1 MDNRKFEQL
10 IELIINENEE
20 QARALFH
27 DIVVEK
33 SREIYE
39 EIMDEEAIEEDM
51 SGGLLDEI
59 GADVESDEEG
69 MSEEEDEFADIEI
82 DDEEGFG
89 DEDESEDLEDRVVDL
104 EDKLDQLMAEFE
116 EIMGHDDD
124 MGDMGDMDDDMGDMD
139 DEDMMESSHDD
150 EEDDEEDVSESKE
163 EDDESMEESL
173 EESVQLTKVPGL
185 YDSKIGGDDGSQTRS
200 PALTKPKVTQTGAKP
215 VNFSG
220 ESSTGGTKG
229 GLLSPDTKDVKDA
242 NNWKNRAAQKGMNLE
257 KAPKPQ
263 HGKGSEGQNNQSVVA
278 ESKKS
283 VKKIIKK

>member
-39 EIMDEEAIEEDM
+39 SIMDEEAMAEDM

-59 GADVESDEEG
+59 SADVESDEEG
-69 MSEEEDEFADIEI
+69 MSEDEDEFADIEI

-89 DEDESEDLEDRVVDL
+89 DEESEEDLEDRVVDL
-104 EDKLDQLMAEFE
+104 EDKLDMLMAEFE
-116 EIMGHDDD
+116 ELMGDDGDMGDDD
-124 MGDMGDMDDDMGDMD
+124 MGDMGD
-139 DEDMMESSHDD
+139 EDMMEASDDD
-150 EEDDEEDVSESKE
+150 E
-163 EDDESMEESL
+163 ESMEESL
-173 EESVQLTKVPGL
+173 EESVQLTKVSGL
-185 YDSKIGGDDGSQTRS
+185 YDSKIGGDDGAQTKS

-229 GLLSPDTKDVKDA
+229 GLLSPDTKDVEHA
-242 NNWKNRAAQKGMNLE
+242 SQWRNRPSQKGMNLE

-263 HGKGSEGQNNQSVVA
+263 HGKGSEGQNNSSVVA

>member
-39 EIMDEEAIEEDM
+39 SIMDEEAVAEDM

-59 GADVESDEEG
+59 EADVMSDEEG
-69 MSEEEDEFADIEI
+69 MAEDEDEFADIEI

-89 DEDESEDLEDRVVDL
+89 DEEESEDLEDRVVDL

-116 EIMGHDDD
+116 EIMGHDDE
-124 MGDMGDMDDDMGDMD
+124 MGDMDDDMGDMD
-139 DEDMMESSHDD
+139 SDMGDEDMMEAK
-150 EEDDEEDVSESKE
+150 EEDDDEEDVTEAKE
-163 EDDESMEESL
+163 EDDEEESL
-173 EESVQLTKVPGL
+173 EESVQLNKVPGL
-185 YDSKIGGDDGSQTRS
+185 YDSKIGGDNGAQSKS
-200 PALTKPKVTQTGAKP
+200 PTLTKPKVTQTGAKP

-229 GLLSPDTKDVKDA
+229 GLASPDTKDIEHA
-242 NNWKNRAAQKGMNLE
+242 SQWKNRPSQKGMNLE
-257 KAPKPQ
+257 KAPSPK
-263 HGKGSEGQNNQSVVA
+263 HGDNGSNTKSPLG

>member
-39 EIMDEEAIEEDM
+39 SIMDEEAMAEDM

-59 GADVESDEEG
+59 SADVESDEEG
-69 MSEEEDEFADIEI
+69 MSEDEDEFADIEI

-89 DEDESEDLEDRVVDL
+89 DEESEEDLEDLEDRVVDL
-104 EDKLDQLMAEFE
+104 EDKLDMLMAEFE
-116 EIMGHDDD
+116 ELMGDDD
-124 MGDMGDMDDDMGDMD
+124 MGDDDMGDMDDDMGDMD
-139 DEDMMESSHDD
+139 DEDMMEASDDD
-150 EEDDEEDVSESKE
+150 E
-163 EDDESMEESL
+163 ESMEESL
-173 EESVQLTKVPGL
+173 EESVQLTKVSGL
-185 YDSKIGGDDGSQTRS
+185 YDSKIGGDDGAQTKS

-229 GLLSPDTKDVKDA
+229 GLASPDTKDVEHA
-242 NNWKNRAAQKGMNLE
+242 SQWKNRPAQTGMNLE
-257 KAPKPQ
+257 KAPSPKHGDNGSNTKSPLGEGKKPT
-263 HGKGSEGQNNQSVVA
+263 
-278 ESKKS
+278 
-283 VKKIIKK
+283 KKIIKK

>member
-39 EIMDEEAIEEDM
+39 EIMDEESMAEDM

-59 GADVESDEEG
+59 EADVQSDEEG
-69 MSEEEDEFADIEI
+69 MAEDEDEFADIEI
-82 DDEEGFG
+82 DDEESFG
-89 DEDESEDLEDRVVDL
+89 DEEESEDLEDRVVDL

-116 EIMGHDDD
+116 ELMGHDDD
-124 MGDMGDMDDDMGDMD
+124 MGDMDDDMGDMDDDMGDMD

-150 EEDDEEDVSESKE
+150 DEEDVTEAA
-163 EDDESMEESL
+163 EDDEEESL

-185 YDSKIGGDDGSQTRS
+185 YDSKIGGDDGSQTKS

>member
-39 EIMDEEAIEEDM
+39 SIMDEEAMAEDM
-51 SGGLLDEI
+51 SGDLLDEI
-59 GADVESDEEG
+59 GSDVASDEEG
-69 MSEEEDEFADIEI
+69 MAEDEDEFADIEI

-89 DEDESEDLEDRVVDL
+89 DEESEEDLEDRVVDL
-104 EDKLDQLMAEFE
+104 EDKLDMLMAEFE
-116 EIMGHDDD
+116 ELMGHDDD
-124 MGDMGDMDDDMGDMD
+124 MGDMGDMDDDMGD
-139 DEDMMESSHDD
+139 EDMMEASDDEEDMMEAADD
-150 EEDDEEDVSESKE
+150 EEDDEESV
-163 EDDESMEESL
+163 EESL
-173 EESVQLTKVPGL
+173 EESVQLTKVSGL
-185 YDSKIGGDDGSQTRS
+185 YDSKIGGDDGAQTKS

-229 GLLSPDTKDVKDA
+229 GLLSPDTKDVKDE

>member
-39 EIMDEEAIEEDM
+39 SIMDEEAMAEDM
-51 SGGLLDEI
+51 SGSLLDEI
-59 GADVESDEEG
+59 GADVQSDEEG
-69 MSEEEDEFADIEI
+69 MAEADDEFADIEI

-89 DEDESEDLEDRVVDL
+89 DEESEEELEDRVVDL
-104 EDKLDQLMAEFE
+104 EDKLDMLMAEFE
-116 EIMGHDDD
+116 ELMGDDGDMGDDD
-124 MGDMGDMDDDMGDMD
+124 MGDMGDDDMGDERDMMEASD
-139 DEDMMESSHDD
+139 DEEDMMEASDD
-150 EEDDEEDVSESKE
+150 EE
-163 EDDESMEESL
+163 ESMEESL
-173 EESVQLTKVPGL
+173 EESVQLTKVSGL
-185 YDSKIGGDDGSQTRS
+185 YDSKIGGDNGAQTKS

-229 GLLSPDTKDVKDA
+229 GLLSPDTKDVEHA
-242 NNWKNRAAQKGMNLE
+242 SQWRNRPAQKGMNLE

-263 HGKGSEGQNNQSVVA
+263 HGKGSEGQNNSSVVA

>member
-39 EIMDEEAIEEDM
+39 SIMDEEAMAEDM
-51 SGGLLDEI
+51 SGDLLDEI
-59 GADVESDEEG
+59 GSDVASDEEG
-69 MSEEEDEFADIEI
+69 MAEDEDEFADIEI

-89 DEDESEDLEDRVVDL
+89 DEESEEDLEDRVVDL
-104 EDKLDQLMAEFE
+104 EDKLDMLMAEFE
-116 EIMGHDDD
+116 ELMGHDDD
-124 MGDMGDMDDDMGDMD
+124 MGDMGDMDDDMGD
-139 DEDMMESSHDD
+139 EDMMEASDDEEDMMEAADD
-150 EEDDEEDVSESKE
+150 EEDDEESV
-163 EDDESMEESL
+163 EESL
-173 EESVQLTKVPGL
+173 EESVQLTKVSGL
-185 YDSKIGGDDGSQTRS
+185 YDSKIGGDDGAQTKS

>member
-39 EIMDEEAIEEDM
+39 SIMDEEAMSEDM

-59 GADVESDEEG
+59 EADVMSDEEG
-69 MSEEEDEFADIEI
+69 MAEDEDEFADIEI

-89 DEDESEDLEDRVVDL
+89 DEEESEDLEDRVVDL

-124 MGDMGDMDDDMGDMD
+124 MGDMDDDMGDMDDDMGD
-139 DEDMMESSHDD
+139 EDMMEAK
-150 EEDDEEDVSESKE
+150 EEDDDEEDVTEAKE
-163 EDDESMEESL
+163 EDDEEESL
-173 EESVQLTKVPGL
+173 EESVQLNKVPGL
-185 YDSKIGGDDGSQTRS
+185 YDSKIGGDNGAQSKS
-200 PALTKPKVTQTGAKP
+200 PTLTKPKVTQTGAKP

-229 GLLSPDTKDVKDA
+229 GLASPDTKDIEHA
-242 NNWKNRAAQKGMNLE
+242 SQWKNRPSQKGMNLE
-257 KAPKPQ
+257 KAPSPK
-263 HGKGSEGQNNQSVVA
+263 HGDNGSNTKSPLG

>member
-39 EIMDEEAIEEDM
+39 SIMDEEAMAEDM

-59 GADVESDEEG
+59 ESDVMSDEEG

-124 MGDMGDMDDDMGDMD
+124 MGDDMGDMGDDMGDMD
-139 DEDMMESSHDD
+139 DEDMMEARHSDD
-150 EEDDEEDVSESKE
+150 DEEDVTESEEDDEESV
-163 EDDESMEESL
+163 EESL

-185 YDSKIGGDDGSQTRS
+185 YDSKIGGDNGAQSKS
-200 PALTKPKVTQTGAKP
+200 PTLTKPKVTQTGAKP

-229 GLLSPDTKDVKDA
+229 GLASPDTKDVEHA
-242 NNWKNRAAQKGMNLE
+242 SQWKNRPSQKGMNLE
-257 KAPKPQ
+257 KAPSPK
-263 HGKGSEGQNNQSVVA
+263 HGDNGSNTKSPLG

>member
-39 EIMDEEAIEEDM
+39 EIMDEESMSEDM
-51 SGGLLDEI
+51 SGDLLDEI
-59 GADVESDEEG
+59 GSDVASDEEG
-69 MSEEEDEFADIEI
+69 MAEDEDEFADIEI

-89 DEDESEDLEDRVVDL
+89 DEESEEDLEDRVVDL
-104 EDKLDQLMAEFE
+104 EDKLDMLMAEFE
-116 EIMGHDDD
+116 ELMGHDDD
-124 MGDMGDMDDDMGDMD
+124 MGDMGDMDDDMGD
-139 DEDMMESSHDD
+139 EDMMEASDDEEDMMEAADD
-150 EEDDEEDVSESKE
+150 EEDDEESV
-163 EDDESMEESL
+163 EESL
-173 EESVQLTKVPGL
+173 EESVQLTKVSGL
-185 YDSKIGGDDGSQTRS
+185 YDSKIGGDDGAQTKS

>member
-39 EIMDEEAIEEDM
+39 EIMDEESMAEDM

-59 GADVESDEEG
+59 EADVESDEEG

-82 DDEEGFG
+82 DDEDGMG
-89 DEDESEDLEDRVVDL
+89 DEGMEDDLEDRVVDL

-124 MGDMGDMDDDMGDMD
+124 MGDMDNDMGDED
-139 DEDMMESSHDD
+139 FGDEDMMESADDD
-150 EEDDEEDVSESKE
+150 EEDDEEDVSESRE
-163 EDDESMEESL
+163 EDDEEESL
-173 EESVQLTKVPGL
+173 EESVQLTKVSGL
-185 YDSKIGGDDGSQTRS
+185 YDSKIGGDDGAQTKS

-278 ESKKS
+278 ESRKS

>member
-1 MDNRKFEQL
+1 
-10 IELIINENEE
+10 
-20 QARALFH
+20 
-27 DIVVEK
+27 VVEK

-39 EIMDEEAIEEDM
+39 SIMDEEAMAEDM
-51 SGGLLDEI
+51 SGDLLDEI
-59 GADVESDEEG
+59 GSDVASDEEG
-69 MSEEEDEFADIEI
+69 MAEDEDEFADIEI

-89 DEDESEDLEDRVVDL
+89 DEESEEDLEDRVVDL
-104 EDKLDQLMAEFE
+104 EDKLDMLMAEFE
-116 EIMGHDDD
+116 ELMGHDDD
-124 MGDMGDMDDDMGDMD
+124 MGDMGDMDDDMGD
-139 DEDMMESSHDD
+139 EDMMEASDDEEDMMEAADD
-150 EEDDEEDVSESKE
+150 EEDDEESV
-163 EDDESMEESL
+163 EESL
-173 EESVQLTKVPGL
+173 EESVQLTKVSGL
-185 YDSKIGGDDGSQTRS
+185 YDSKIGGDDGAQTKS

>member
-39 EIMDEEAIEEDM
+39 SIMEEEALDEDM

-59 GADVESDEEG
+59 GADVASDEEG
-69 MSEEEDEFADIEI
+69 MAEDEDEFADIEI

-89 DEDESEDLEDRVVDL
+89 DEESEEDLEDRVVDL
-104 EDKLDQLMAEFE
+104 EDKLDMLMAEFE
-116 EIMGHDDD
+116 EIMGHDD
-124 MGDMGDMDDDMGDMD
+124 DMGDMDDDMGDMD

-229 GLLSPDTKDVKDA
+229 GLLSPDTKDVEHA
-242 NNWKNRAAQKGMNLE
+242 SQWRNRPAQKGMNLE

-263 HGKGSEGQNNQSVVA
+263 HGKGSEGQNNHSVVA

-283 VKKIIKK
+283 AKKIIKK

>member
-39 EIMDEEAIEEDM
+39 SIMDEEAMAEDM

-59 GADVESDEEG
+59 EADVMSDEEG
-69 MSEEEDEFADIEI
+69 MAEDDEEFADIEV

-89 DEDESEDLEDRVVDL
+89 DEEESEDLEDRVVDL
-104 EDKLDQLMAEFE
+104 EDKLDELMAEFE
-116 EIMGHDDD
+116 ELMGHEEDEEGYSDDMGDDD
-124 MGDMGDMDDDMGDMD
+124 MGDMGD
-139 DEDMMESSHDD
+139 EDMMEASDD
-150 EEDDEEDVSESKE
+150 EEDMMEASDDEEEN
-163 EDDESMEESL
+163 L

-185 YDSKIGGDDGSQTRS
+185 YDSKIGGDNGAQSKS
-200 PALTKPKVTQTGAKP
+200 PTLTKPKVTQTGAKP

-229 GLLSPDTKDVKDA
+229 GLASPDTKDVEHA
-242 NNWKNRAAQKGMNLE
+242 SQWKNRPSQKGMNLE
-257 KAPKPQ
+257 KAPKPV
-263 HGKGSEGQNNQSVVA
+263 HGDNGSNTKSPLG
-278 ESKKS
+278 ESKKL
-283 VKKIIKK
+283 VKKRLK

>member
-39 EIMDEEAIEEDM
+39 SIMDEEAMAEDM

-59 GADVESDEEG
+59 SADVESDEEG
-69 MSEEEDEFADIEI
+69 MSEDEDEFADIEI

-89 DEDESEDLEDRVVDL
+89 DEESEEDLEDRVVDL
-104 EDKLDQLMAEFE
+104 EDKLDMLMAEFE
-116 EIMGHDDD
+116 ELMGDDGDMGDDD
-124 MGDMGDMDDDMGDMD
+124 MGDMGDEDMMEASDD
-139 DEDMMESSHDD
+139 DEDMMEASDDD
-150 EEDDEEDVSESKE
+150 E
-163 EDDESMEESL
+163 ESMEESL
-173 EESVQLTKVPGL
+173 EESVQLTKVSGL
-185 YDSKIGGDDGSQTRS
+185 YDSKIGGDDGAQTKS

-229 GLLSPDTKDVKDA
+229 GLLSPDTKDVEHA
-242 NNWKNRAAQKGMNLE
+242 SQWRNRPSQKGMNLE

-263 HGKGSEGQNNQSVVA
+263 HGKGSEGQNNSSVVA

>member
-39 EIMDEEAIEEDM
+39 SIMDEEAMAEDM
-51 SGGLLDEI
+51 STGLLDEI
-59 GADVESDEEG
+59 GSDIESDEAG

-89 DEDESEDLEDRVVDL
+89 DEESSEEDLEDRVVDL

-116 EIMGHDDD
+116 ELMGHDDD
-124 MGDMGDMDDDMGDMD
+124 MGDMGDDDMGDMG
-139 DEDMMESSHDD
+139 DEDMMEARHDD
-150 EEDDEEDVSESKE
+150 DDEEDVTEAKE
-163 EDDESMEESL
+163 EDDDESMEESL
-173 EESVQLTKVPGL
+173 EESIQLKKVPGL
-185 YDSKIGGDDGSQTRS
+185 YDSKIGGDDGAQTKS
-200 PALTKPKVTQTGAKP
+200 PTLTKPKVTQTGAKP

-229 GLLSPDTKDVKDA
+229 GLASPDTKDVEHA
-242 NNWKNRAAQKGMNLE
+242 SQWKNRPAQTGMNLE
-257 KAPKPQ
+257 KAPSPKHGDNGSNTKSPLGEGKKPT
-263 HGKGSEGQNNQSVVA
+263 
-278 ESKKS
+278 
-283 VKKIIKK
+283 KKIIKK

>member
-39 EIMDEEAIEEDM
+39 SIMDEEAMAEDM
-51 SGGLLDEI
+51 SGDLLDEI
-59 GADVESDEEG
+59 GSDVASDEEG
-69 MSEEEDEFADIEI
+69 MAGDEDEFADIEI

-89 DEDESEDLEDRVVDL
+89 DEESEEDLEDRVVDL
-104 EDKLDQLMAEFE
+104 EDKLDMLMAEFE
-116 EIMGHDDD
+116 ELMGHDDD
-124 MGDMGDMDDDMGDMD
+124 MGDMGDMDDDMGD
-139 DEDMMESSHDD
+139 EDMMEASDDEEDMMEAADD
-150 EEDDEEDVSESKE
+150 EEDDEESV
-163 EDDESMEESL
+163 EESL
-173 EESVQLTKVPGL
+173 EESVQLTKVSGL
-185 YDSKIGGDDGSQTRS
+185 YDSKIGGDDGAQTKS

>member
-39 EIMDEEAIEEDM
+39 EIMDEESMAEDM
-51 SGGLLDEI
+51 SGGLLDVIE
-59 GADVESDEEG
+59 ADVESDEEG
-69 MSEEEDEFADIEI
+69 MSEDDDEFADIEI
-82 DDEEGFG
+82 DDEEGMG
-89 DEDESEDLEDRVVDL
+89 DEGMEDDLEDRVVDL

-124 MGDMGDMDDDMGDMD
+124 MGDMDDDMGDED
-139 DEDMMESSHDD
+139 FGDEDMMESSHDD
-150 EEDDEEDVSESKE
+150 DDEEDVSESA
-163 EDDESMEESL
+163 EDDEESMEESL
-173 EESVQLTKVPGL
+173 EESVQLTKVAGL
-185 YDSKIGGDDGSQTRS
+185 YDSKIGGDDGAQTKS

-242 NNWKNRAAQKGMNLE
+242 NNWKNRPAQKGMNLE

-263 HGKGSEGQNNQSVVA
+263 HGKGSEGQNNHSVVA

>member
-39 EIMDEEAIEEDM
+39 SIMDEEAMAEDM

-59 GADVESDEEG
+59 GADVQSDEEG
-69 MSEEEDEFADIEI
+69 MAEADDEFADIEI

-89 DEDESEDLEDRVVDL
+89 DEESEEDLEDRVVDL
-104 EDKLDQLMAEFE
+104 EDKLDMLMAEFE
-116 EIMGHDDD
+116 ELMGDDGDMGDDD
-124 MGDMGDMDDDMGDMD
+124 MGDMGDDDMGDMGDDDMGD
-139 DEDMMESSHDD
+139 ERDMMEASDD
-150 EEDDEEDVSESKE
+150 EE
-163 EDDESMEESL
+163 ESMEESL
-173 EESVQLTKVPGL
+173 EESVQLTKVAGL
-185 YDSKIGGDDGSQTRS
+185 YDSKIGGDDGAQTKS
-200 PALTKPKVTQTGAKP
+200 PSLTKPKVTQTGAKP

-229 GLLSPDTKDVKDA
+229 GLLSPDTKDVEHA
-242 NNWKNRAAQKGMNLE
+242 SQWRNRPAQKGMNLE

-263 HGKGSEGQNNQSVVA
+263 HGKGSEGQNNSSVVA